1 MGLWAPNSIPASA
14 PGPVSAPAFPTPARP
29 PLGQAAVPGLVP
41 VWPSVHGIPVTS
53 LALTPVWLD
62 VSLRPF
68 WPQQPGR
75 VPTQNQPSRCQRSR
89 VPSPPTPHCFP
100 PAPHCFPPA
109 SGHAHLT
116 WGHYLLL
123 SHILHPQIHL
133 QGHAPGLSRTEDS
146 SDKGTS

>member
-89 VPSPPTPHCFP
+89 VPSPPPPHCFP
-100 PAPHCFPPA
+100 PPPA
-109 SGHAHLT
+109 FSGQTSELIFENE
-116 WGHYLLL
+116 
-123 SHILHPQIHL
+123 S
-133 QGHAPGLSRTEDS
+133 SRDNRMSFFLWQWES
-146 SDKGTS
+146 RLFE